1 MVEGE
6 RQLQQVL
13 PLMKTHLCAH
23 ICTLW
28 CANVCTHIQINVVYK
43 KQREALTL
51 GRVGVGGVGT
61 ALRGR
66 GRVRGATQTAHSWC
80 VLLSGH

>member
-6 RQLQQVL
+6 SQLQQIL
-13 PLMKTHLCAH
+13 PLMKTHLRAH
-23 ICTLW
+23 TRTLW
-28 CANVCTHIQINVVYK
+28 CANVCTHMQINVVYK

-51 GRVGVGGVGT
+51 GRVGVGGMRT

-66 GRVRGATQTAHSWC
+66 
-80 VLLSGH
+80 

>member
-6 RQLQQVL
+6 SQLQQVL
-13 PLMKTHLCAH
+13 PRMKTHLCAH

-28 CANVCTHIQINVVYK
+28 CANVCTHIQINAVYK

-51 GRVGVGGVGT
+51 GRVGVEGVGT
-61 ALRGR
+61 ALRV
-66 GRVRGATQTAHSWC
+66 RVRVKSATQTAHSCC